1 MIKKIVLLVIAM
13 ISIASIFSQGVK
25 IGVEGNYGQWQRYGN
40 INATIYKGKWFVKP
54 SVKYGNFGKNDS
66 VSMTE
71 NPYSNIEMNPVKYDS
86 NYYYTSFGSSS
97 INRGIS
103 PEIKI
108 GYTFGK
114 EEKRSSFVVA
124 LSFAYYW
131 IKDDYKML
139 YYGNH
144 RSGSGQT
151 DKIEVSSK
159 EKVKHQNFSGGLS
172 LYYGFK
178 INEKLSLLMG
188 GNFIYY
194 QPVVSNHYN
203 PNQYSSI
210 GMKPQMLNSLN
221 GDYSIGI
228 NYKLK

>member
-1 MIKKIVLLVIAM
+1 MKKIILLAIAV
-13 ISIASIFSQGVK
+13 ISITSTFAQNIK
-25 IGVEGNYGQWQRYGN
+25 IGVEGNFGQWQRYGN

-54 SVKYGNFGKNDS
+54 SIKYGNFGKNDS
-66 VSMTE
+66 VGMTE
-71 NPYSNIEMNPVKYDS
+71 NPYFNVEMNTVKYDS

-97 INRGIS
+97 VNRGVS

-131 IKDDYKML
+131 IKDDYKRI
-139 YYGNH
+139 YYGKH

-151 DKIEVSSK
+151 DRAVVLPKK
-159 EKVKHQNFSGGLS
+159 KVKHQNYSGGLS

-178 INEKLSLLMG
+178 INEKLSLLAG
-188 GNFIYY
+188 LNLPYY
-194 QPVVSNHYN
+194 QPIVSNHYD
-203 PNQYSSI
+203 PNQYAHIS
-210 GMKPQMLNSLN
+210 GKPMMLNSLN

-228 NYKLK
+228 NYKIK